1 MQSVV
6 ADSGNQTVAGVPPS
20 IWTKLAYGSGAVAI
34 GVRNNGLSYFLLLFY
49 SQVVGLDARL
59 VSLALTVALCLDAVS
74 DPIIGYWSDNFRSRW
89 GRRHPFIYAAILPI
103 AAAYFLVWSPPVGLS
118 TTATFWYLL
127 ATLAAIRISFSFYE
141 IPLASLAPELTKDY
155 DQRSTLQAFSSY
167 FGWTGGN
174 FMSVFMFGVLFP
186 LFNTVE
192 FPNGQFNRDAYHVY
206 GLIASGLILVS
217 MLVASI
223 GTHSRI
229 VHMRPAPPARTLTPT
244 KIFREIFETLS
255 NRSFIALFVS
265 AIFGSI
271 ASGLSAGM
279 AFILYTYFWRF
290 TSQQTSVIT
299 MGVFGSAVIGALLA
313 PYLSRTI
320 GKKRGAIISGLLA
333 FIGSPVPIV
342 LRLTHVLPESNN
354 DTVFWFVFFATMID
368 VGLIICYQILS
379 GAMMADLVEQAEVKT
394 GRRSEGIFFA
404 ASAFIGKMVNGLGV
418 ILAGYVITLAGLQT
432 GVDATHVSAETTWRL
447 GALYVP
453 TILTLWMTMLGV
465 MALYSLTRK
474 GHEEN
479 LRALDAAARK

>member
-1 MQSVV
+1 MASAI
-6 ADSGNQTVAGVPPS
+6 ADAGRQPIASAAPS
-20 IWTKLAYGSGAVAI
+20 LWTKLAYGSGAVAI
-34 GVRNNGLSYFLLLFY
+34 GVRNNGLAYFLLLFY

-59 VSLALTVALCLDAVS
+59 VSLALTVALCIDAVS
-74 DPIIGYWSDNFRSRW
+74 DPIIGYWSDNLRSRW
-89 GRRHPFIYAAILPI
+89 GRRHPFLYGAILPI
-103 AAAYFLVWSPPVGLS
+103 TAAYFLVWSPPVGLS
-118 TTATFWYLL
+118 NTATFWYLL
-127 ATLAAIRISFSFYE
+127 GTLAAIRVSFSFYE
-141 IPLASLAPELTKDY
+141 IPLSSLAPEITRDY

-186 LFNTVE
+186 LFSTAAI
-192 FPNGQFNRDAYHVY
+192 PNGQFNRDAYHAY

-217 MLVASI
+217 MLLASL

-229 VHMRPAPPARTLTPT
+229 AHMRPAPRARTLTPL
-244 KIFREIFETLS
+244 KIFKEIFETLS
-255 NRSFIALFVS
+255 NRSFIALFAS

-290 TSQQTSVIT
+290 TSQQTSIIA

-313 PYLSRTI
+313 PFLSRTI

-333 FIGSPVPIV
+333 FIGSPLPIM
-342 LRLTHVLPESNN
+342 LRLTGVLPQTS
-354 DTVFWFVFFATMID
+354 DDLVFWFVFFATMID

-394 GRRSEGIFFA
+394 GRRNEGIFYA

-418 ILAGYVITLAGLQT
+418 ILAGYVITVAGLKT
-432 GVDATHVSAETTWRL
+432 GVDATHVSADTTWRL
-447 GALYVP
+447 GVLYVP
-453 TILTLWMTMLGV
+453 TILTLWMTMLGI

-479 LRALDAAARK
+479 LRALEATSRE

>member
-1 MQSVV
+1 MQKG
-6 ADSGNQTVAGVPPS
+6 ATTEPRNPALTAPS

-34 GVRNNGLSYFLLLFY
+34 GVRNNGLAYFLLLFY

-59 VSLALTVALCLDAVS
+59 VSLALTIALCIDAVS
-74 DPIIGYWSDNFRSRW
+74 DPIIGYWSDNLRSRW
-89 GRRHPFIYAAILPI
+89 GRRHPFLYAAIVPI
-103 AAAYFLVWSPPVGLS
+103 TAAYFLVWSPPAGMS

-127 ATLAAIRISFSFYE
+127 GTLAAIRVSFSFYE

-186 LFNTVE
+186 LFATAAI
-192 FPNGQFNRDAYHVY
+192 PNGQFNRDAYHAY
-206 GLIASGLILVS
+206 GLIASGLILAS
-217 MLVASI
+217 MLAAAI

-229 VHMRPAPPARTLTPT
+229 VHMRPAPPARTLTPAR
-244 KIFREIFETLS
+244 IFKEIFETLS
-255 NRSFIALFVS
+255 NRSFMALFAS

-290 TSQQTSVIT
+290 SSQQISVIT
-299 MGVFGSAVIGALLA
+299 MGVFGSAIIGALLA
-313 PYLSRTI
+313 PWLSRTI

-333 FIGSPVPIV
+333 FIGSPIPIV
-342 LRLTHVLPESNN
+342 LRLTDVLPQETNAL
-354 DTVFWFVFFATMID
+354 VFWFVFFATMID

-379 GAMMADLVEQAEVKT
+379 GAMMADLVEQAELKT

-418 ILAGYVITLAGLQT
+418 ILAGYVITLAGLKT
-432 GVDATHVSAETTWRL
+432 GADATHVSAETTWRL
-447 GALYVP
+447 GMLYVP
-453 TILTLWMTMLGV
+453 TILALWMTMLGI
-465 MALYSLTRK
+465 MSLYSLTRK

-479 LRALDAAARK
+479 LRALDAAARE

>member
-1 MQSVV
+1 MQN
-6 ADSGNQTVAGVPPS
+6 AAPDAGIQRIAAPPS
-20 IWTKLAYGSGAVAI
+20 LWTKLAYGSGAVAI

-59 VSLALTVALCLDAVS
+59 VSLALTIALCLDAVS

-103 AAAYFLVWSPPVGLS
+103 TAAYFLVWSPPAGLS
-118 TTATFWYLL
+118 KAETFWYLL
-127 ATLAAIRISFSFYE
+127 ATLAGIRVSFSFYE

-186 LFNTVE
+186 LFATAAI
-192 FPNGQFNRDAYHVY
+192 PNGQFNRDAYHAY
-206 GLIASGLILVS
+206 GVIASGLILVS
-217 MLVASI
+217 MLIAST

-229 VHMRPAPPARTLTPT
+229 AHMRPAPPARTLTPAR
-244 KIFREIFETLS
+244 IFKEIFETLS

-265 AIFGSI
+265 AIFGSV
-271 ASGLSAGM
+271 AAGLSAAM

-290 TSQQTSVIT
+290 TSHQISLIT

-313 PYLSRTI
+313 PYLSRVI

-342 LRLTHVLPESNN
+342 LRLTHVLPPTSN
-354 DTVFWFVFFATMID
+354 DLVFWFVFFATMID
-368 VGLIICYQILS
+368 VGLIICYGVLS

-404 ASAFIGKMVNGLGV
+404 ASAFIGKIVNGLGV
-418 ILAGYVITLAGLQT
+418 ILAGYLITVAGLET
-432 GVDATHVSAETTWRL
+432 GADATHVSAETTWRL
-447 GALYVP
+447 GTLYVP
-453 TILTLWMTMLGV
+453 TILTLWMTMLGIL
-465 MALYSLTRK
+465 ALYSLTRT
-474 GHEEN
+474 GHEAN
-479 LRALDAAARK
+479 LRALDAASRN